1 MYTVVIIDDEPWALQ
16 GLAEIIDWE
25 AAGFS
30 IEGKFTNSEE
40 AFAFL
45 CEKEPD
51 VVFTDVRMPGV
62 SGLDLIEM
70 SQRKGLKCEFV
81 LISSYEDFE
90 AAQRAIRLHVWECV
104 LKPYN
109 AYDIQ
114 NIARV
119 LLRHLRDKPGLS
131 RLDWNASPEEILR
144 GSETLR
150 KRIEGYQSGVLYLC
164 SRPSEMSGGVADGK
178 CVPLLVNGVGSAF
191 LVVSSEPQEAWP
203 AFPSDER
210 KQWGAS
216 REHRNIMASL
226 PKMLQEA
233 WYSLWCGFSYSSK
246 ENVGEIQFY
255 LCKNMKEELSLG
267 KLAERFHFSEAY
279 FCALFKKGTGM
290 SVIHFIQYVR
300 IHYGAYLIRNE
311 RKKLQEVSEQV
322 GFENYSYFGK
332 LFKKYIGQTPET
344 YRGESQGNLG
354 I

>member
-1 MYTVVIIDDEPWALQ
+1 MGAA
-16 GLAEIIDWE
+16 GFAEIIDWE

-90 AAQRAIRLHVWECV
+90 AAQRAIRLHVWEYV

-144 GSETLR
+144 GSERFANGLR
-150 KRIEGYQSGVLYLC
+150 AISPGSC
-164 SRPSEMSGGVADGK
+164 T
-178 CVPLLVNGVGSAF
+178 CVPVPVKCLEGLQMGS
-191 LVVSSEPQEAWP
+191 VS
-203 AFPSDER
+203 
-210 KQWGAS
+210 
-216 REHRNIMASL
+216 
-226 PKMLQEA
+226 
-233 WYSLWCGFSYSSK
+233 
-246 ENVGEIQFY
+246 
-255 LCKNMKEELSLG
+255 LCW
-267 KLAERFHFSEAY
+267 
-279 FCALFKKGTGM
+279 
-290 SVIHFIQYVR
+290 
-300 IHYGAYLIRNE
+300 
-311 RKKLQEVSEQV
+311 
-322 GFENYSYFGK
+322 
-332 LFKKYIGQTPET
+332 
-344 YRGESQGNLG
+344 
-354 I
+354 

>member
-1 MYTVVIIDDEPWALQ
+1 M
-16 GLAEIIDWE
+16 
-25 AAGFS
+25 
-30 IEGKFTNSEE
+30 
-40 AFAFL
+40 
-45 CEKEPD
+45 
-51 VVFTDVRMPGV
+51 
-62 SGLDLIEM
+62 
-70 SQRKGLKCEFV
+70 
-81 LISSYEDFE
+81 
-90 AAQRAIRLHVWECV
+90 
-104 LKPYN
+104 
-109 AYDIQ
+109 
-114 NIARV
+114 
-119 LLRHLRDKPGLS
+119 
-131 RLDWNASPEEILR
+131 
-144 GSETLR
+144 
-150 KRIEGYQSGVLYLC
+150 
-164 SRPSEMSGGVADGK
+164 
-178 CVPLLVNGVGSAF
+178 LVNGVGSAF

-344 YRGESQGNLG
+344 YRGGVAGEFGDIEGNGGVVLLFRLQRELEPLAIEKAEPVQHIVQTDVAVLERISFLPG
-354 I
+354 QC